1 MLNFTFYVFRY
12 EAQHG
17 FSKVKVDSVNAQM
30 KRVFEII
37 KKKRGLKR
45 TGSHFMMLRVT
56 VLRLSSI
63 AFSSFSSSFLT
74 FSSLSLHFLWFSLP
88 PFILL
93 SSFPFLCFYLPSTT
107 PVLVL
112 FLTPFLLNTS
122 YLTLPPSFPLI
133 PPFLFSS
140 LHLSIFLASSP
151 PPSCSTFLPLLQ
163 FSSHFIL
170 ISRLPTPFLPSLP
183 LFH

>member
-1 MLNFTFYVFRY
+1 MPNFTFYVFRY

-45 TGSHFMMLRVT
+45 TGSHFMMLHVT

-74 FSSLSLHFLWFSLP
+74 FSSLSLIFSSSLHP
-88 PFILL
+88 P
-93 SSFPFLCFYLPSTT
+93 SSFPFLSLYLPSTT
-107 PVLVL
+107 PVPVL

-170 ISRLPTPFLPSLP
+170 ISRLPPPILPSLP
-183 LFH
+183 LFR

>member
-45 TGSHFMMLRVT
+45 TGSHFMMLRVI
-56 VLRLSSI
+56 VLRLSSV

-74 FSSLSLHFLWFSLP
+74 FSSLSLIFSSSLP
-88 PFILL
+88 PPFLFSLSFFLPSVHYSFFFSFFLPL
-93 SSFPFLCFYLPSTT
+93 SS
-107 PVLVL
+107 
-112 FLTPFLLNTS
+112 LNTT

-140 LHLSIFLASSP
+140 VYLSIFLAFSP
-151 PPSCSTFLPLLQ
+151 LPSCSTFLPLLQ
-163 FSSHFIL
+163 FSSHFIP
-170 ISRLPTPFLPSLP
+170 ISPLPTPFLPSLS

>member
-1 MLNFTFYVFRY
+1 MKVPNFTFYVFRY

-56 VLRLSSI
+56 VLRLSSV
-63 AFSSFSSSFLT
+63 AFSSSFSSSFLT
-74 FSSLSLHFLWFSLP
+74 SSDFLILP
-88 PFILL
+88 P
-93 SSFPFLCFYLPSTT
+93 SSFPLSPFFLFTFRPLLLFCYFFLPLSS
-107 PVLVL
+107 
-112 FLTPFLLNTS
+112 LNTT

-140 LHLSIFLASSP
+140 VYLSIFLASSP
-151 PPSCSTFLPLLQ
+151 LPSCSTFLPLLQ
-163 FSSHFIL
+163 FSSHFIP
-170 ISRLPTPFLPSLP
+170 ISPLPTPFLPSLS

>member
-1 MLNFTFYVFRY
+1 MYISLPSLQDYHVEVPNFTFYVFRY

-56 VLRLSSI
+56 VLRLSSV

-74 FSSLSLHFLWFSLP
+74 FSSLSLIFS
-88 PFILL
+88 
-93 SSFPFLCFYLPSTT
+93 SSLH
-107 PVLVL
+107 
-112 FLTPFLLNTS
+112 
-122 YLTLPPSFPLI
+122 
-133 PPFLFSS
+133 PPFLFP
-140 LHLSIFLASSP
+140 LSFFLPSVHYSCSIPFSYLFPPLP
-151 PPSCSTFLPLLQ
+151 PP
-163 FSSHFIL
+163 I
-170 ISRLPTPFLPSLP
+170 LPSLP

>member
-1 MLNFTFYVFRY
+1 MHANTPFCTFFLPSLHDYHVKVPNFTFYVFRY

-56 VLRLSSI
+56 VLRLSSV

-74 FSSLSLHFLWFSLP
+74 FSDFLFLP
-88 PFILL
+88 S
-93 SSFPFLCFYLPSTT
+93 SSFPLSRFFVSTFRPLLLFCSFFLPLS
-107 PVLVL
+107 
-112 FLTPFLLNTS
+112 S
-122 YLTLPPSFPLI
+122 LI
-133 PPFLFSS
+133 PPILPS
-140 LHLSIFLASSP
+140 LHL
-151 PPSCSTFLPLLQ
+151 
-163 FSSHFIL
+163 
-170 ISRLPTPFLPSLP
+170 
-183 LFH
+183 FH